1 MSIINTTISQHAKR
15 WLNDGYLF
23 IDTETTGLGDDAGNR

>member
-23 IDTETTGLGDDAGNR
+23 ID